1 MGTELTRGRLLGYGV
16 GSVGTGVF
24 GAVPGLLLLFFLTD
38 TLGVAAGWAGL
49 VLLVPKAWDVLLNPL
64 VGAWSDRDAGRRG
77 SRTRWILAGA
87 VALPVCFVAMFAVP
101 VEGALAGGL
110 WVAVAFLLAAT
121 AYSPY
126 QVTYVALPAE
136 MTDDKEARTRIVSW
150 RIVALTVGIL
160 LAGGLAPALVSAG
173 GDGRAGYA
181 LMGVVIGAVLAAA
194 MLTAALS
201 TRWVP
206 SRPAEPLGLRESF
219 ALARGN
225 RSFALLLTTYVL
237 QSLAV
242 SVMLA
247 AAPYLATYR
256 LGDYDWTSV
265 LFVALV
271 APSIVVVPLWVRA
284 ARRFGKAPCLVA
296 ATVGYA
302 VVTVSLLLTAH
313 PDRAWWVVG
322 QCALLGTGYAAM
334 QLLAFS
340 LLPDTISDDESRTG
354 RRQAGAFT
362 GVWTAGE
369 TVGAAAGPALYAA
382 VLAVSSFVSS
392 RADEPVAQPASAVTG
407 VLVGMTV
414 LPVVLLA
421 VSLPLLVRFS
431 RGAAAAVPA

>member
-1 MGTELTRGRLLGYGV
+1 MGTELTGARLLGYGV

-38 TLGVAAGWAGL
+38 TLGVPAGWAGL

-87 VALPVCFVAMFAVP
+87 IALPLCFVAMFAVP
-101 VEGALAGGL
+101 VDGALAGGL
-110 WVAVAFLLAAT
+110 WVALAFLLAAT

-136 MTDDKEARTRIVSW
+136 MTDDKQERTRIVSW

-160 LAGGLAPALVSAG
+160 LAGGLGPVLVSVG
-173 GDGRAGYA
+173 GDGRAGHA
-181 LMGVVIGAVLAAA
+181 LMGVVIGAVLAGA
-194 MLTAALS
+194 MLWAALS

-225 RSFALLLTTYVL
+225 RSFGLLLSAYVL

-247 AAPYLATYR
+247 GAPYLATYR
-256 LGDYDWTSV
+256 LDDYGWTSI

-296 ATVGYA
+296 ATAGYA
-302 VVTVSLLLTAH
+302 VVTVSLLLTAQ

-340 LLPDTISDDESRTG
+340 LLPDTITDDESRTG

-382 VLAVSSFVSS
+382 VLALTSFVSS
-392 RADEPVAQPASAVTG
+392 PADEPVTQPASAVTG
-407 VLVGMTV
+407 VLVGMAV
-414 LPVVLLA
+414 LPAVLLA
-421 VSLPLLVRFS
+421 VSLPLLLRFARS
-431 RGAAAAVPA
+431 PSEVAA